1 MKKFTLLDLET
12 EALHVDN
19 TLKPNSDDFQAI
31 VTLLAS
37 VVIGPGADKVASF
50 THFPRRKVREWGANL
65 RKAGVW
71 KGRSIY
77 CDWFDEKEGGLALTM
92 DAMVARGL
100 LTRA

>member
-1 MKKFTLLDLET
+1 MKRLTLLDLET
-12 EALHVDN
+12 EVLQVDN
-19 TLKPNSDDFQAI
+19 TLKPNTDDFQAI
-31 VTLLAS
+31 VALLAS
-37 VVIGPGADKVASF
+37 AVIGPGADKVASF
-50 THFPRRKVREWGANL
+50 THFPRRKVRAWGANL